1 MKYVLMVGFCYQ
13 KYKKNLNVQ
22 IFSGS
27 TMIDDLTIDEDI
39 IDPAVN
45 ITLDPVYA
53 LTHQST
59 LPTKWFCFEV
69 NEEILEDDI
78 TVKFK
83 LHDNNYSNGF
93 MTKTALAKINCI
105 ALVPKNFIDEHDPYK
120 SLKRLLLENDASR
133 KILKRKFDTDVILS
147 LNDHN
152 AMVKNE
158 GQVQTWIRQIKNKK
172 IKLSDL
178 PLQAQILMFERG
190 QRSSCGFWPTNPD
203 NYKVHSG
210 TTHCSVADWI
220 GGEFKIVVPL
230 IRKFNVIM
238 CDPYAGTKKYG
249 KIKYMRGFDRL
260 FNKYKTINTSR

>member
-1 MKYVLMVGFCYQ
+1 MVGFFYQ

-27 TMIDDLTIDEDI
+27 TMIDDITVDEDI
-39 IDPAVN
+39 VDPAGKDT
-45 ITLDPVYA
+45 IYA
-53 LTHQST
+53 LGQLGGPWST
-59 LPTKWFCFEV
+59 LPKKYFCFEV

-105 ALVPKNFIDEHDPYK
+105 ALVPKNFIDKHDPYK

-178 PLQAQILMFERG
+178 PLQAQILIFDRG

>member
-1 MKYVLMVGFCYQ
+1 
-13 KYKKNLNVQ
+13 
-22 IFSGS
+22 
-27 TMIDDLTIDEDI
+27 
-39 IDPAVN
+39 
-45 ITLDPVYA
+45 
-53 LTHQST
+53 
-59 LPTKWFCFEV
+59 
-69 NEEILEDDI
+69 
-78 TVKFK
+78 
-83 LHDNNYSNGF
+83 
-93 MTKTALAKINCI
+93 
-105 ALVPKNFIDEHDPYK
+105 
-120 SLKRLLLENDASR
+120 
-133 KILKRKFDTDVILS
+133 LKRKFDTDVILS

-190 QRSSCGFWPTNPD
+190 QRSSCGWWPTNPD

>member
-1 MKYVLMVGFCYQ
+1 MVGFCYQ

-27 TMIDDLTIDEDI
+27 TMIDDITVDQDI
-39 IDPAVN
+39 VDPEGEN
-45 ITLDPVYA
+45 TLDA
-53 LTHQST
+53 LSQLSYWPE
-59 LPTKWFCFEV
+59 LPKKYFCFEV

-105 ALVPKNFIDEHDPYK
+105 ALVPKNFIDKHDPYK
-120 SLKRLLLENDASR
+120 SLKRFMVVEDASR

-152 AMVKNE
+152 AMLKNE
-158 GQVQTWIRQIKNKK
+158 GWFQTWISQIKNKK

-178 PLQAQILMFERG
+178 PLQAQILIFDRG
-190 QRSSCGFWPTNPD
+190 QRSSCGWWPTNPD

-230 IRKFNVIM
+230 IRKFGVIM

-249 KIKYMRGFDRL
+249 KIKYARGFDRL

>member
-27 TMIDDLTIDEDI
+27 TMIDDITVDQDI
-39 IDPAVN
+39 VDPEGEN
-45 ITLDPVYA
+45 TLDA
-53 LTHQST
+53 LSQLSYWPE
-59 LPTKWFCFEV
+59 LPKKYFCFEV

-105 ALVPKNFIDEHDPYK
+105 ALVPKNFIDKHDPYK

-178 PLQAQILMFERG
+178 PLQAQILIFDRG